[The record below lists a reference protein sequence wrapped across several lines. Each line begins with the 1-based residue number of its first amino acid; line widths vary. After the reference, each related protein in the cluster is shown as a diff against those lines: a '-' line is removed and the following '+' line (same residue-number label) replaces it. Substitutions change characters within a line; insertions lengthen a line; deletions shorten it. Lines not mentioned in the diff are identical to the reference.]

1 MYRFSSK
8 VLISIIVCLSLT
20 INVFAS
26 EVTVNKIT
34 VDGIVE
40 PKEWGSSSIM
50 LIQSGENVSFEF
62 AQIFIIKDIDK
73 SEICIGVKVAEKN
86 ILSNSIKSS
95 GVKIVFDEDYTL
107 TLWANA
113 KGEIFESNNNYIKEN
128 KVCITTSNSYSIEAR
143 IGYPKLCKNMKL
155 KAVLIDVES
164 NESPEFNINL
174 DKMLLIQETV
184 IVPNEQEKPQTN
196 TTKST
201 TKNTTATTRHT
212 TENRTTSKAEVD
224 SLKNTT
230 RAKSSKALVQ
240 TTYKAYD
247 EDVVSP
253 QAVPL
258 ENKVLTENLE
268 TQQENTN
275 KRKIA
280 GTTVA
285 ATLLVTAAA
294 LPVMKNIK
302 DKKSDTQNLNKD
314 E

>member
-26 EVTVNKIT
+26 EVTVNEIT

-73 SEICIGVKVAEKN
+73 SEICIGVKVTEKRPLN
-86 ILSNSIKSS
+86 NLIKSS

-107 TLWANA
+107 TLWAN
-113 KGEIFESNNNYIKEN
+113 GDIFESNYEFVKEKEASIK
-128 KVCITTSNSYSIEAR
+128 TSNSYLIETR
-143 IGYPKLCKNMKL
+143 ISYPKLCKNMKL

-184 IVPNEQEKPQTN
+184 TVPNEQEKPQTN

-201 TKNTTATTRHT
+201 TKNTTTTTRHT

-224 SLKNTT
+224 SLKNITSG
-230 RAKSSKALVQ
+230 KSSKAQVQ
-240 TTYKAYD
+240 TTYKAYN
-247 EDVVSP
+247 EDVVRP

-258 ENKVLTENLE
+258 KNNVLTENLE